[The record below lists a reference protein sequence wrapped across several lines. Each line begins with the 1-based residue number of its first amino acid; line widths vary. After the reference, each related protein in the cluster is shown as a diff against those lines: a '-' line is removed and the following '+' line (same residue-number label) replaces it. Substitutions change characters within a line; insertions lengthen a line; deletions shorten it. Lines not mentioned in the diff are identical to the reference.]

1 MLDLHGHQQW
11 FSGLGEAGGDILLL
25 GISLAEAHQ
34 FVDIL
39 YGRQS
44 ILNIGNRHFTVRE
57 DTEVTD
63 EFVCN
68 NNSDCEDVKLEPY
81 EIYDQVEYKSCWKVF
96 NLNWKTVILIYKNC
110 GEFLPKNFKS
120 YETLVAAFFKKK
132 CFLWLENEV
141 LSFKIFELFLILKEF
156 DGLQPEV
163 FHC

>member
-81 EIYDQVEYKSCWKVF
+81 EIYDQVEGKSCGKVF
-96 NLNWKTVILIYKNC
+96 NNIVIFVYLI
-110 GEFLPKNFKS
+110 
-120 YETLVAAFFKKK
+120 
-132 CFLWLENEV
+132 
-141 LSFKIFELFLILKEF
+141 
-156 DGLQPEV
+156 
-163 FHC
+163 

>member
-11 FSGLGEAGGDILLL
+11 FSGLDEAGGDILLL

-57 DTEVTD
+57 DTEVAD

-68 NNSDCEDVKLEPY
+68 NNSDCEDIKLELY
-81 EIYDQVEYKSCWKVF
+81 EKYDQVEYKSCWKVF
-96 NLNWKTVILIYKNC
+96 NLN
-110 GEFLPKNFKS
+110 
-120 YETLVAAFFKKK
+120 
-132 CFLWLENEV
+132 
-141 LSFKIFELFLILKEF
+141 
-156 DGLQPEV
+156 
-163 FHC
+163 